1 MKIKNSLLDRWCCSD
16 LWGTNS
22 NKSKEAWIW
31 YGIIITWK
39 NFSPSGQHPQV
50 DRPTLHTSH
59 TLVYHN
65 VIFYGF
71 IPIVSDDKIHNPFH
85 SMIHLHIT
93 QTFLSN
99 WVATFM
105 KCELGNSSSEKTVS
119 TMYKAWNTLIWD
131 PKGRNR
137 FVVFK
142 IRVSQHNTLT
152 KPEERLIKTWGGWRL
167 NPSLPLRQIKHCID
181 IKYLQWWT
189 SNFSISLSSILPPT
203 IWSTCFICRI
213 KYPEHYDGIFIQL
226 YLLSGKVSSIIFA
239 WQLTHYTTK

>member
-1 MKIKNSLLDRWCCSD
+1 MIRLLLCKIKLDMKIKNSLLDRWCCSD

-71 IPIVSDDKIHNPFH
+71 ILLYLMTTFTIHSIQWFIFI
-85 SMIHLHIT
+85 SFK
-93 QTFLSN
+93 QFLSN

-131 PKGRNR
+131 SKGRNR

-152 KPEERLIKTWGGWRL
+152 KPEDEV
-167 NPSLPLRQIKHCID
+167 N
-181 IKYLQWWT
+181 
-189 SNFSISLSSILPPT
+189 
-203 IWSTCFICRI
+203 
-213 KYPEHYDGIFIQL
+213 
-226 YLLSGKVSSIIFA
+226 
-239 WQLTHYTTK
+239 